1 MKIYFTYLLHQIWKN
16 PQIDNFYYFLMIN
29 KCLIYEDNAKITE

>member
-16 PQIDNFYYFLMIN
+16 PQKYNFYDFFHV
-29 KCLIYEDNAKITE
+29 KCVILEDNAKITE